1 MSTSQALPVQV
12 NLPAKSG
19 NNVVSSKAEPSD
31 ASPKGDFGGV
41 LNDELDAVTE
51 TDAVTT
57 VEATDA
63 KPNEGLPVD
72 GNDLPF
78 VINSQLQAD
87 IAELDI
93 EDIEISVTLEQASVA
108 GLNLASIE
116 LISKDAVA
124 ISSSKDSLLGQ
135 KTAISNQADTIR
147 FITNTPLQP
156 VKTEAANQTISL
168 LPFISGGIDSETQA
182 VTQFKES
189 LQLQK
194 IFSPL
199 ARQAEVGIEAVQ
211 IGRVFE
217 QFTDLNQKPIIS
229 PTIQTVV
236 NSTPLSETSAA
247 TTTQLSVDVPVQD
260 QRWQKAFSQRV
271 VWSVGNVQSAQLRLN
286 PAELG
291 RIDIQVNIEK
301 DKANVVFTTQQG
313 VVKEAIE
320 QALPRLREMLAEE
333 GVDLENVDIF
343 HDDFNQQQAGNNNS
357 SSQQEL
363 ENRIWNNSQEEEQLD
378 ENTMVSQIT
387 FNDDSVDYYV

>member
-19 NNVVSSKAEPSD
+19 NNVVSPKAEASD
-31 ASPKGDFGGV
+31 TDSKGVFGGV
-41 LNDELDAVTE
+41 LNDELDSVSE
-51 TDAVTT
+51 TDVVASAETT
-57 VEATDA
+57 DT
-63 KPNEGLPVD
+63 KTNEGLPVD
-72 GNDLPF
+72 GNDLPLA
-78 VINSQLQAD
+78 INSQLQAD

-93 EDIEISVTLEQASVA
+93 ENVEISLTLEPTGAV

-116 LISKDAVA
+116 SLSKSVTPVL
-124 ISSSKDSLLGQ
+124 SSKDSLLGQ
-135 KTAISNQADTIR
+135 QATVPNQADTIR

-156 VKTEAANQTISL
+156 VKTEVTNQTISL

-189 LQLQK
+189 LQIQK

-199 ARQAEVGIEAVQ
+199 ARQAEVGIEAGQ
-211 IGRVFE
+211 IGRVLE
-217 QFTDLNQKPIIS
+217 QFTDLNQKPVIS

-236 NSTPLSETSAA
+236 NTTPLSETSAT
-247 TTTQLSVDVPVQD
+247 TTTQLSVDVPIQD

-286 PAELG
+286 PADLG

-301 DKANVVFTTQQG
+301 DKANVVFTTQQS

-320 QALPRLREMLAEE
+320 QALPRLRDMLAEQ
-333 GVDLENVDIF
+333 GVDLENVEIF
-343 HDDFNQQQAGNNNS
+343 HDDFNQQQAGNNES

-363 ENRIWNNSQEEEQLD
+363 ENRLWNNSQEDEPLEE
-378 ENTMVSQIT
+378 NVMVSQIT